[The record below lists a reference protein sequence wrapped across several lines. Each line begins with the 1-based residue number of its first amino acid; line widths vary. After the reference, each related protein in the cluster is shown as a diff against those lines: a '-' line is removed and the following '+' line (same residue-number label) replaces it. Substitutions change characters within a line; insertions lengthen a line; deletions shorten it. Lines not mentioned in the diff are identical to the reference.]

1 MNQPKTTQ
9 KQKGTAPGK
18 YHRKGISW
26 FQILKMFPDDETAE
40 KWFAFQRWGHEP
52 KCPHCGST
60 NVLSGTKHPSMP
72 YHCRDCRK
80 RFSVR
85 VNSVMQDT
93 KLSYRIWAIAVYILT
108 TGIKGVSS
116 MKLHR
121 DLGITQKAA
130 WHLAHRIRKTWEV
143 NQSLFWGQT
152 EVDETYMGG
161 KEKNKHAD
169 KKLQA
174 GRGSV
179 GKTIV
184 AGAKN
189 RETNQVQA
197 QVVDNTK
204 IETLTDFVNET
215 TEKGTEVF
223 TDDLSSYHQLVK
235 EYMHQKVKHSV
246 NEWVNGDVHTNGIES
261 FWSLLKRG
269 YYGTYH
275 KLSSWH
281 LDRYV
286 TEFTGRHNSRGMNT
300 IEQMNQMASGFEGKR
315 LTYRMLKKSNPS
327 YINSDSTNKEND

>member
-1 MNQPKTTQ
+1 
-9 KQKGTAPGK
+9 
-18 YHRKGISW
+18 
-26 FQILKMFPDDETAE
+26 
-40 KWFAFQRWGHEP
+40 
-52 KCPHCGST
+52 
-60 NVLSGTKHPSMP
+60 MP

-93 KLSYRIWAIAVYILT
+93 KLGYRIWAIAVYILN

-143 NQSLFWGQT
+143 NQSLFWGPT

-179 GKTIV
+179 GKSIV

-197 QVVDNTK
+197 QVVENIKT
-204 IETLTDFVNET
+204 ETLTNFVNET
-215 TEKGTEVF
+215 TEKNSEIF
-223 TDDLSSYHQLVK
+223 TDDLSSYNQLVK

-275 KLSSWH
+275 KLSSLH
-281 LDRYV
+281 LDRYI
-286 TEFTGRHNSRGMNT
+286 TEFVGRHNRRGMNT
-300 IEQMNQMASGFEGKR
+300 MEQMNEMARGFKGKR
-315 LTYRMLKKSNPS
+315 LTYQMLIKSNPN
-327 YINSDSTNKEND
+327 YQTIE